1 MLKLLVNQA
10 FVPPRIKLEGLVLL
24 TVIVQLEDIAI
35 LLEIRPVLPSLPLV
49 VLVLLFNQSLWLLLN
64 VDLELIA
71 SIRNALFYIPS
82 PQAKTLLF
90 PQPLLNPLLLHFVKQ
105 ELLITLEVLLLGSV
119 LPVLKTRIRPPSFLE
134 LLLLLLAQLLLPKLM
149 EPLLLQ
155 LALQSAVTIKMETHT
170 ALGNS
175 EIPQLTLS
183 CPL

>member
-1 MLKLLVNQA
+1 LLPELLQTPLAQTFQSLLLQIHLLLETTAILLTKINALMLKLLVNQA
-10 FVPPRIKLEGLVLL
+10 FVPPRLKLEGLVLS

-119 LPVLKTRIRPPSFLE
+119 LPVLKTRIRPP
-134 LLLLLLAQLLLPKLM
+134 
-149 EPLLLQ
+149 
-155 LALQSAVTIKMETHT
+155 
-170 ALGNS
+170 
-175 EIPQLTLS
+175 
-183 CPL
+183 